1 MENYIGVFEIN
12 GEVYHVI
19 KNGDKLQAG
28 YATNTGIIPLVEL
41 ESDDCYGLDQN
52 LAELYALSVEFE
64 NSSEV

>member
-1 MENYIGVFEIN
+1 
-12 GEVYHVI
+12 VYHVI

-41 ESDDCYGLDQN
+41 EIDYCYGLDQN